1 MSRSYDVVIVGG
13 GAMGSSTAY
22 FLAANPDFAGSV
34 LVVERDPT
42 YDSSATSRSMGGIRQ
57 QFSTPENIQMSMFG
71 AAFARKAA
79 ELLAVDGQSADVS
92 FREQGYLFTATP
104 EGAVTLKQNY
114 DRQRCLGA
122 EVTYL
127 EGEALNRRFP
137 WLNSEDLG
145 AAVFGHANEG
155 WVDPNT
161 LLQGFRHKAQSLG
174 VGFVRDEVV
183 GFLRDGKR
191 LAGVVLTEGGETGAG
206 VVVNA
211 AGSRAGALCRQL
223 GIELPVWPRK
233 RYVYV
238 FDCREDLLS
247 APLTI
252 DPSGVTF
259 RPEGKY
265 YLGTVSPPEDE
276 DENSDPDDFEIDYRT
291 FDEVIWP
298 RLAHRVPAF
307 EAIKLVNAWA
317 GHYDYNLFD
326 QNAIL
331 GRHPDIEGLIFC
343 NGFSGH
349 GLQQSPAAGRAVA
362 ELIVHG
368 TYRSIDLRR
377 FAFERLSAGRPIREA
392 NVW

>member
-1 MSRSYDVVIVGG
+1 MPDSYDVVIVGG
-13 GAMGSSTAY
+13 GAMGSSIAY
-22 FLAANPDFAGSV
+22 FLTANAAFSGSV

-42 YDSSATSRSMGGIRQ
+42 YETSATSRSMGGIRQ
-57 QFSTPENIQMSMFG
+57 QFSTPENIQMSLFG
-71 AAFARKAA
+71 AAFARDAA
-79 ELLAVDGQSADVS
+79 ELLSVDGQSVDVS

-104 EGAVTLKQNY
+104 EGAAMLRQNY
-114 DRQRCLGA
+114 VQQRDVGA
-122 EVTYL
+122 EVTFL
-127 EGEALNRRFP
+127 ESEALARRFP
-137 WLNSEDLG
+137 WLNTADLG
-145 AAVFGHANEG
+145 AAVFGHRNEG
-155 WVDPNT
+155 WIDPNT

-174 VGFVRDEVV
+174 ACFLNDQVAGFT
-183 GFLRDGKR
+183 RDGKR
-191 LAGVVLTEGGETGAG
+191 LTGVVLADAGPVGAG

-211 AGSRAGALCRQL
+211 AGARAGALCRL
-223 GIELPVWPRK
+223 LDLDFPVWPRK

-238 FDCREDLLS
+238 FACREDLLS

-259 RPEGKY
+259 RPEGQY
-265 YLGTVSPPEDE
+265 YLGTVSPPEE
-276 DENSDPDDFEIDYRT
+276 QDENSNPDDFEIDYRT

-331 GRHPDIEGLIFC
+331 GRHPEIGGLLFC

-362 ELIVHG
+362 ELIVYG
-368 TYRSIDLRR
+368 EYRSLDLSR
-377 FAFERLSAGRPIREA
+377 FSFERVLADRPIREA

>member
-1 MSRSYDVVIVGG
+1 MPESYDVVIVGG
-13 GAMGSSTAY
+13 GAMGSSVAY
-22 FLAANPDFAGSV
+22 FLAANPDFDGTV

-42 YDSSATSRSMGGIRQ
+42 YESSATSRSMGGIRQ
-57 QFSTPENIQMSMFG
+57 QFSTPENIRMSMFG
-71 AAFARKAA
+71 AAFAREAA
-79 ELLAVDGQSADVS
+79 ERLAVDGQSADVT

-104 EGAVTLKQNY
+104 DGAAALRENFE
-114 DRQRCLGA
+114 RQRCLDA
-122 EVTYL
+122 AVTYL
-127 EGEALNRRFP
+127 DAEALGQRFP
-137 WLNSEDLG
+137 WLNAEDLG
-145 AAVFGHANEG
+145 AGVFGHANEG

-174 VGFVRDEVV
+174 ARYLTDEVA
-183 GFLRDGKR
+183 GFRREGAR
-191 LAGVVLTEGGETGAG
+191 LTGVVLAAAGAVGAG

-211 AGSRAGALCRQL
+211 AGSRAGALCRPL
-223 GIELPVWPRK
+223 GIDLPVWPRK

-238 FDCREDLLS
+238 FDCRQDLLS

-259 RPEGKY
+259 RPEGQY

-307 EAIKLVNAWA
+307 TAIKLINAWA

-326 QNAIL
+326 QNAVL
-331 GRHPDIEGLIFC
+331 GRHPEIEGLIFC

-349 GLQQSPAAGRAVA
+349 GLQQSPAAGRAIA
-362 ELIVHG
+362 ELIVYG
-368 TYRSIDLRR
+368 GYRTIDLGR
-377 FAFERLSAGRPIREA
+377 FCFERLLAGRPIREA